1 VKYSILFSP
10 LYVYVVF
17 VHRLS
22 LYLEITSGFSDLD
35 SDSFLI
41 GNHFGILGPLCLF
54 WIVNHLRTRRS
65 PSYTL
70 PIVHMWFNGCNNK
83 SLCVYCKTNDLPQ
96 SLTNFITYCCIDYTS
111 PIAGFE
117 LTTLVVIGTD
127 CTGSFYSNYHTITT
141 TTVPFFSITVSN
153 MSNITLY
160 NNKCRE
166 VKITKLS
173 PCYT

>member
-1 VKYSILFSP
+1 MTGLGLWCSTP
-10 LYVYVVF
+10 LSTIF
-17 VHRLS
+17 Q
-22 LYLEITSGFSDLD
+22 LYRGGQFYWWSKQEY
-35 SDSFLI
+35 
-41 GNHFGILGPLCLF
+41 PQ
-54 WIVNHLRTRRS
+54 
-65 PSYTL
+65 
-70 PIVHMWFNGCNNK
+70 
-83 SLCVYCKTNDLPQ
+83 KTNDLPQ

-117 LTTLVVIGTD
+117 PTTLVVIGTD